1 MVRKTLFF
9 NLLKWNSSK
18 LLSFWLWACYCSI
31 RSKVYYFDLLLM
43 SPTWWL
49 VTNVG
54 DRIWKFRHFW
64 DLGDRTWKCLCQIYS
79 SLTSTVKFPV
89 IKDHLV
95 LSDFL
100 PREKSLSSHMSVK
113 LSVLNYL
120 WTVETK
126 RLKSETETNYMQQ
139 VHKLFIPS
147 DPQEPSYKPVY
158 FIPYIT

>member
-1 MVRKTLFF
+1 MMTLWWWQFRLVSNIRHQHRLVDWWRKF
-9 NLLKWNSSK
+9 
-18 LLSFWLWACYCSI
+18 
-31 RSKVYYFDLLLM
+31 
-43 SPTWWL
+43 
-49 VTNVG
+49 
-54 DRIWKFRHFW
+54 WKF
-64 DLGDRTWKCLCQIYS
+64 S
-79 SLTSTVKFPV
+79 SIDCVKYPV

-100 PREKSLSSHMSVK
+100 SREKSLSSHMSVK

-147 DPQEPSYKPVY
+147 DPQGPSYKPVY
-158 FIPYIT
+158 LILYNLKHCPYPQQSHVTYDMNHMINTIRARFNIIWKKRV